1 MWSVD
6 SGISPMP
13 VLSPTSVPE
22 SLNNSEYQEKRFN
35 KSATANSFKQLSSPL
50 STSST
55 CKINQPLSNT
65 KKRAN
70 RKKRWSWYSM
80 ICSLFVCYFCNVAG
94 LVFGPLAV
102 IYNLLAYT
110 DHKFLDYRNVE
121 KKTRIAQCLATLGF
135 ILGLLITITTVV
147 AFLYIY
153 HII

>member
-1 MWSVD
+1 
-6 SGISPMP
+6 
-13 VLSPTSVPE
+13 
-22 SLNNSEYQEKRFN
+22 
-35 KSATANSFKQLSSPL
+35 
-50 STSST
+50 
-55 CKINQPLSNT
+55 
-65 KKRAN
+65 
-70 RKKRWSWYSM
+70 M

-135 ILGLLITITTVV
+135 ILGLLITVTTVV